1 MGVNRGGKIVTDDLI
16 FCIDAAS
23 KRSYSSGTGWA
34 DLALGNDGVLVNNAE
49 FSSDG
54 GGCISFD
61 GTNDK
66 VTFATN
72 ESVGTSDF
80 TLEIVF
86 RTFSTTGNRGI
97 FIGHPYGTQN
107 ASGFILWLGGSTDTK
122 LNFYALPGDGVSQA
136 AIRPTT
142 DELRPQTYFNNWTH
156 YLVTIKRD
164 TASGTLLLL
173 NGEKLDHEY
182 GVSSNVPSSWD
193 LSYPTGE
200 YPRLGD
206 WAYGDF
212 HGQIALA
219 RIYKKNF
226 TLAEALQNYNAV
238 RGRFE

>member
-1 MGVNRGGKIVTDDLI
+1 MGINRGGKIITEDLI

-34 DLALGNDGVLVNNAE
+34 DLALGNDGALVNNAE
-49 FSSDG
+49 FSDDA

-80 TLEIVF
+80 TLEIAF

-97 FIGHPYGTQN
+97 FVGHPYGTN
-107 ASGFILWLGGSTDTK
+107 TLTGFVVWLAGDDPTRFTYY
-122 LNFYALPGDGVSQA
+122 FFPGDGVNQRA
-136 AIRPTT
+136 LRPTL

-156 YLVTIKRD
+156 FLVSIKRD

-173 NGEKLDHEY
+173 NGEVLDHEY
-182 GVSSNVPSSWD
+182 VLGSNIPSSWD

-206 WAYGDF
+206 WVHGDF
-212 HGQIALA
+212 HGQIALV